1 MTAPV
6 KWVLNYG
13 SESTLDQ
20 VKNALAGKEKV
31 QPEHVRQFVVNAL
44 AMQRVLKRNPG
55 LVQLLHDLRF
65 DLKTETMPEL
75 PNLPL
80 TTLTAKLTSFRPADE
95 LVAAATAFS
104 GIAAFI
110 ELVDLGAVQS
120 KPDPWWQGIE
130 ETLK

>member
-1 MTAPV
+1 
-6 KWVLNYG
+6 
-13 SESTLDQ
+13 
-20 VKNALAGKEKV
+20 
-31 QPEHVRQFVVNAL
+31 
-44 AMQRVLKRNPG
+44 
-55 LVQLLHDLRF
+55 
-65 DLKTETMPEL
+65 MPEL